1 MTAKEQTQGKKQQ
14 GFTLIELITAV
25 IVVGILAA
33 IALPAYQGQ
42 VRKARRADA
51 YDALLLIQ
59 GLQEKWRASHSSY
72 HSSLTELGFGDEVSQ
87 QGYYTLDLE
96 NASATGYT
104 AKALA
109 TEQGGQNN
117 DTGCA
122 TITLSVTAD
131 NPRGARTP
139 PDCW

>member
-1 MTAKEQTQGKKQQ
+1 MIKKQQ
-14 GFTLIELITAV
+14 GFTLIELMVAV
-25 IVVGILAA
+25 IVVSILAA
-33 IALPAYQGQ
+33 IALPAYQEQ

-72 HSSLTELGFGDEVSQ
+72 HSSLSELGFGDELSQ
-87 QGYYTLDLE
+87 QGYYTLGLE
-96 NASATGYT
+96 SASATGYT

-109 TEQGGQNN
+109 TEKGGQNR
-117 DTGCA
+117 DTGCTMIA
-122 TITLSVTAD
+122 LSVTAD

>member
-1 MTAKEQTQGKKQQ
+1 M
-14 GFTLIELITAV
+14 
-25 IVVGILAA
+25 
-33 IALPAYQGQ
+33 
-42 VRKARRADA
+42 RKARRADA